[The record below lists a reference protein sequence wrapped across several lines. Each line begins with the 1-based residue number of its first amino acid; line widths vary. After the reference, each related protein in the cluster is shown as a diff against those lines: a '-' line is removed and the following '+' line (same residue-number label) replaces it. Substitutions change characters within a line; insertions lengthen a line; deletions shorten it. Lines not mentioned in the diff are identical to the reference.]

1 MRIKQH
7 IYYAIL
13 ILASLNAAKGQDV
26 TVAAVFDTSRIYIG
40 DQIYYT
46 VTVEQPSEISLQIQ
60 IHKDTLCKN
69 IEILSG
75 PETDSSATEPR
86 RLRIINKYLVTSF
99 DTGFYQVPPVYAELN
114 YENGIK
120 RFYSDYAPLE
130 VIRVKIAPPD
140 TAARIFDIIQPY
152 RAPLTAGEIIPWFLL
167 ALLAAGLV
175 WLIIKILPRF
185 KKSVRTEEI
194 EINREPAHI
203 IAFRDLEKLKNE
215 QLWQRGEV
223 KSYYS
228 RLTEIIRKYLEDR
241 FSVYSLEM
249 TTSETLEELVST
261 GFKKDNTY
269 MMLKTILN
277 GSDLVKFAKY
287 KPEPSENESHFEN
300 SWAFVDI
307 TKIQPEPVE
316 KTDVNEKEESVS

>member
-60 IHKDTLCKN
+60 THKDTLCKN

>member
-1 MRIKQH
+1 MRIKQI
-7 IYYAIL
+7 IYYSIIL
-13 ILASLNAAKGQDV
+13 LASLNVVNGQDV
-26 TVAAVFDTSRIYIG
+26 TVTAVFDTSRIYIG
-40 DQIYYT
+40 DQIHYT
-46 VTVEQPSEISLQIQ
+46 VTVEQPTEISLHIQ
-60 IHKDTLCKN
+60 MHKDTLCKN

-75 PETDSSATEPR
+75 PETDSSIVETGR
-86 RLRIINKYLVTSF
+86 VRIINKYFVTSF
-99 DTGFYQVPPVYAELN
+99 DTGFYQVPPVYAELI
-114 YENGIK
+114 YESGIK
-120 RFYSDYAPLE
+120 RFYSDYSPLE
-130 VIRVKIAPPD
+130 VIRVKIAPSD

-152 RAPLTAGEIIPWFLL
+152 RAPLTAGEIIPWLLL

-175 WLIIKILPRF
+175 WFVIKILPRF
-185 KKSVRTEEI
+185 KKSVSTEEI

-215 QLWQRGEV
+215 QLWQKGEV

-241 FSVYSLEM
+241 FGVYSLEM
-249 TTSETLEELVST
+249 TTSETLDELLRT
-261 GFKKDNTY
+261 GFKKDDTY

-316 KTDVNEKEESVS
+316 KNDVSEKEESVS